1 MKRVRRPYMSA
12 AEKAEVWR
20 RWKRG
25 ESVSDIGRALGR
37 IRKSVHRVIA
47 AHGGVPPRARTR
59 SRWTLT
65 VAEREEISRGLATD
79 CSLRRIAGRLGRARR
94 PSAGKCDD
102 MGTGRA
108 IGHRRPDVRAWDRA
122 RRPKRCRLATEPAL
136 RRLVAEKLADDWS
149 PQQIAGGLTR
159 TFPGDPRLHVSHETI
174 YLSLFVQTRG
184 VLQQALIAHLRR
196 RRRVDAC
203 AAPNWPAPLASSGA
217 ASSMRSRFASARSR
231 RRTAP
236 CPSTGRATCC
246 RAPGTRTSRRWS
258 SGSPAS
264 CS

>member
-79 CSLRRIAGRLGRARR
+79 CSLRRIAGRLGRA
-94 PSAGKCDD
+94 PSTVSREVRQHGDRTRYRASTAGC
-102 MGTGRA
+102 
-108 IGHRRPDVRAWDRA
+108 
-122 RRPKRCRLATEPAL
+122 
-136 RRLVAEKLADDWS
+136 
-149 PQQIAGGLTR
+149 
-159 TFPGDPRLHVSHETI
+159 PRVGS
-174 YLSLFVQTRG
+174 S
-184 VLQQALIAHLRR
+184 
-196 RRRVDAC
+196 
-203 AAPNWPAPLASSGA
+203 AAPQAVPVGD
-217 ASSMRSRFASARSR
+217 
-231 RRTAP
+231 
-236 CPSTGRATCC
+236 
-246 RAPGTRTSRRWS
+246 RTSAAPPRGRE
-258 SGSPAS
+258 AR
-264 CS
+264 

>member
-1 MKRVRRPYMSA
+1 MERVRRPYMSA

-37 IRKSVHRVIA
+37 IRKSVHRVVA
-47 AHGGVPPRARTR
+47 AHGGCPRRARTR
-59 SRWTLT
+59 SRWALT

-79 CSLRRIAGRLGRARR
+79 CSLRRIAGRLGRAPSTVSREVRR
-94 PSAGKCDD
+94 HGDR
-102 MGTGRA
+102 TRYRA
-108 IGHRRPDVRAWDRA
+108 STADVRAWDRA

-196 RRRVDAC
+196 RRRR

-217 ASSMRSRFASARSR
+217 ASSMRSRFASARPR

-246 RAPGTRTSRRWS
+246 RALGTRTSRRWS